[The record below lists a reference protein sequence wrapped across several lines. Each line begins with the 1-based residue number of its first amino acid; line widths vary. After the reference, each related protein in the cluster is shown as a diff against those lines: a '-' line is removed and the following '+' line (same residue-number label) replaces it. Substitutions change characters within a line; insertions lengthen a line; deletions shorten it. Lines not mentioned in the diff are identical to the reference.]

1 MRKTRFVNEALFDK
15 PIERDQFLAR
25 VKRYMLS
32 QDMWKNRLESFL
44 EDNYT
49 NPDLKFE
56 DIMHYFKFSKTY
68 GYELFKKHLGESFR
82 MCLRK
87 VRLTKAEE
95 ALKHTSDSISEIAY
109 QCGFAYLSTFSRV
122 FKATYGDNPTTYR
135 RKWKLQQILNSRTNS

>member
-1 MRKTRFVNEALFDK
+1 MAK
-15 PIERDQFLAR
+15 

-49 NPDLKFE
+49 NPELKFE
-56 DIMHYFKFSKTY
+56 DIIHYFKFSKTY
-68 GYELFKKHLGESFR
+68 GYELFKKHFGESFR
-82 MCLRK
+82 MCLRN
-87 VRLTKAEE
+87 VRLAKAEE

-135 RKWKLQQILNSRTNS
+135 RKWKLEQILNSRTNSRR